1 MYIESLKRHFNAIYD
16 QRQSTKVTYPFF
28 GSLCEVI
35 TGSNGWFNIREY
47 ILGHHHWFKTQKM
60 FTDRIPAYDTIA
72 KTISVIAPVSFS
84 ECFLAWMQS
93 LHLLTNGEVITIDGT
108 LRAS

>member
-60 FTDRIPAYDTIA
+60 FTDDTIA
-72 KTISVIAPVSFS
+72 RTISVINPDSF
-84 ECFLAWMQS
+84 
-93 LHLLTNGEVITIDGT
+93 NDVY
-108 LRAS
+108 